1 LPLAAI
7 DLAQSGD
14 AKPSTLWRSLP
25 STAIAA
31 GEADSLPAEAAIDAN
46 IKRWFDA
53 KQWKQRHDEIE
64 SAHAPCG

>member
-14 AKPSTLWRSLP
+14 AKPSTLWRSF
-25 STAIAA
+25 AEY
-31 GEADSLPAEAAIDAN
+31 GNRCWEADSLPAEAAIDAN

-64 SAHAPCG
+64 SARRLL